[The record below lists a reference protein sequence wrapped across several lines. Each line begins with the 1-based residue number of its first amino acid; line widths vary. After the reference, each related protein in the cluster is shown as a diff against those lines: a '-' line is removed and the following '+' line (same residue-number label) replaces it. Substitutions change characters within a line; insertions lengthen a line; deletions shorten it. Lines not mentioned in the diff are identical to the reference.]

1 MAPHCGFVLG
11 EASAVLPDAERGG
24 GGVVADFDVFLA
36 AVPSSVETAPL
47 FDVGYSTAGAVCR
60 PSSARRWWSCRHAK
74 SWVHVKPA
82 VSLTGTGMQGSMLVG
97 AAPYVSNTAAAA
109 KLHLGFGATSPGAQT
124 GVLSVGYDSI
134 EVRLP

>member
-1 MAPHCGFVLG
+1 M
-11 EASAVLPDAERGG
+11 
-24 GGVVADFDVFLA
+24 
-36 AVPSSVETAPL
+36 
-47 FDVGYSTAGAVCR
+47 
-60 PSSARRWWSCRHAK
+60 
-74 SWVHVKPA
+74 KPA